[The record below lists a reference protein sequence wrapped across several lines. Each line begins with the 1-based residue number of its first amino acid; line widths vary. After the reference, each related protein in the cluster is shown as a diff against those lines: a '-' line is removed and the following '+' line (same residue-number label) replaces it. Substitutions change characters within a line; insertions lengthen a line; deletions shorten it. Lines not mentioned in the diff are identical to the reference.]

1 MNISDLLLSEAIK
14 QGLCQTWQDSW
25 NGEFSALMGMYK
37 KGIDFCI
44 KNDYPSLD
52 ILRRY
57 LKGKTEDYNIFID
70 SETEVEVYNDT
81 IVALGDSKLNIW
93 VADYGVVSLYLL
105 HNANVSVFC
114 GEHSIVSIET
124 YNDSKLRVQSPS
136 GKASVFQY
144 DNSSLESKDPVK
156 LFKKFRD
163 AT

>member
-14 QGLCQTWQDSW
+14 YKLCQPWQDSW

-70 SETEVEVYNDT
+70 SETEVELYNDT
-81 IVALGDSKLNIW
+81 IVALGDSKLTVRI
-93 VADYGVVSLYLL
+93 ADYGVISLYLL
-105 HNANVSVFC
+105 HNAEVSVFC

-124 YNDSKLRVQSPS
+124 YNNSKLHVQSPS
-136 GKASVFQY
+136 GKVSVFQY
-144 DNSSLESKDPVK
+144 DHSVLETEDGVK
-156 LFKKFRD
+156 VFKKLRD